1 MLNRAVAVGMA
12 DGVDR
17 GLAIVD
23 AIADDKT
30 LRDYPQLSAVRGEL
44 LARAGRRDEARA
56 AFAIAAGLTR
66 NAAERELFERR
77 ASELD

>member
-17 GLAIVD
+17 GLAI
-23 AIADDKT
+23 ADDKT
-30 LRDYPQLSAVRGEL
+30 LRDYPQLPAVRGEL